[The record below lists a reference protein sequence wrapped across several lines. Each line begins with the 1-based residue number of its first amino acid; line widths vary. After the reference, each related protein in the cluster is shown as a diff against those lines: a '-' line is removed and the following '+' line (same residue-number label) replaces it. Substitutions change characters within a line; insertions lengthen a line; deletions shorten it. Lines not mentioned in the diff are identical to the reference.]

1 MSCISFLST
10 PVAVVNGKTKNIH
23 VTMENRMI
31 GEEVVIRLEDRG
43 GTMTEGSARFFIG
56 SEEIGVTP
64 VKIAVEIL
72 PVGVRIEVVVAHIET
87 VSEVWVTPVHKVE
100 GVEACVDMVD
110 KISEILDYKANEPIQ
125 FFEDKVAQKPNPKSK
140 Q

>member
-1 MSCISFLST
+1 
-10 PVAVVNGKTKNIH
+10 
-23 VTMENRMI
+23 MI
-31 GEEVVIRLEDRG
+31 GEEVVIRLEDWG

-72 PVGVRIEVVVAHIET
+72 PVGVRIEVVVAHIEA
-87 VSEVWVTPVHKVE
+87 VREVWVTPVRKEE

-125 FFEDKVAQKPNPKSK
+125 FFEDKVVQKPNPKSK